1 MNYSQESLERLQK
14 LEKIKNLGVNPYPG
28 KYSKLHN
35 LADLHQ
41 SYKQKPELRP
51 TDEVKKNPLSSYKT
65 AGRLVA
71 MRSHGKLSFAKL
83 KDDTAELQICFI
95 EELFADAEIEL
106 FKLLDVADFIGVT
119 GELFLTNHGELT
131 LMVKE
136 FVLLAKTIRPLPEK
150 WHGIKDQETKY
161 RKRYL
166 DLASD
171 GDTFRRFQLRANFMR
186 AMRDFYHQNG
196 FIELQTPILVNKAS
210 GALATP
216 FVTHHE
222 SLDLDVYLRIAT
234 ETYLKKAVAG
244 GFERVYELG
253 PVFRNEG
260 IDPSHLQEFY
270 MCEHYAAYWDYEDN
284 MRFTEEMIRY
294 ILDQLF
300 GTQIVT
306 IRDRDGNPHQVD
318 FGKEW
323 PRVTMAELIKK
334 DANIDLA
341 EVKTADQLRAAI
353 KTQGIKLDVPNY
365 EQLGYG
371 NLLDV
376 LYKKVSRPKLV
387 EPVFL
392 VKHPVDLSPLARRS
406 DSEPELTDRFQLVV
420 SSWEVV
426 NAYSE
431 LVDPVDQ
438 KARLEDQARLKSQ
451 GDTEAMMMDEP
462 FIEAMEHGMP
472 PMSGWGMGI
481 ERIIALLTEQDNLR
495 DVVLFPLLRPDAG
508 SDTD

>member
-1 MNYSQESLERLQK
+1 
-14 LEKIKNLGVNPYPG
+14 
-28 KYSKLHN
+28 
-35 LADLHQ
+35 
-41 SYKQKPELRP
+41 
-51 TDEVKKNPLSSYKT
+51 
-65 AGRLVA
+65 
-71 MRSHGKLSFAKL
+71 
-83 KDDTAELQICFI
+83 
-95 EELFADAEIEL
+95 
-106 FKLLDVADFIGVT
+106 
-119 GELFLTNHGELT
+119 
-131 LMVKE
+131 
-136 FVLLAKTIRPLPEK
+136 
-150 WHGIKDQETKY
+150 
-161 RKRYL
+161 
-166 DLASD
+166 
-171 GDTFRRFQLRANFMR
+171 
-186 AMRDFYHQNG
+186 
-196 FIELQTPILVNKAS
+196 
-210 GALATP
+210 
-216 FVTHHE
+216 
-222 SLDLDVYLRIAT
+222 
-234 ETYLKKAVAG
+234 
-244 GFERVYELG
+244 
-253 PVFRNEG
+253 
-260 IDPSHLQEFY
+260 
-270 MCEHYAAYWDYEDN
+270 
-284 MRFTEEMIRY
+284 MIRY

-334 DANIDLA
+334 DANIDLSEVNTA
-341 EVKTADQLRAAI
+341 EGLRAAI
-353 KTQGIKLDVPNY
+353 KAQGIKLDVPNY

-392 VKHPVDLSPLARRS
+392 IKHPVDLSPLARRS

-495 DVVLFPLLRPDAG
+495 DVVLFPLLRPETS
-508 SDTD
+508 SDID